1 MSKRVGVAEVAAR
14 AGVSPGT
21 VSNTLNHPE
30 RVSPATRAQVL
41 AAVKELGFIPNQQ
54 ARVLTGAASNLLGLV
69 VVDLMSPFFMELAHA
84 VERTA
89 ADAGYVMILSNSE
102 NDHDREETVMRTL
115 AAQRVVG
122 SLLTPAGGGTP
133 LDESTH
139 GVPLVLID
147 HTTREHPCSVSV
159 DHVAGGR
166 MAAEHLIS
174 LGHTRLG
181 FVAGQPNLR
190 QFTERERGV
199 RDVMAEAGLDPSTL
213 RVVRADGIGQPSGLA
228 SGRQLLQDGDLP
240 TGICCCNDM
249 LAFGVYRALTQ
260 GGVTVPDDV
269 ALVGYDD
276 VDFAANWIVPL
287 TSVSQPTALMGEQAA
302 RLLIDHATNPDHEH
316 ERVVLQP
323 RLIVRRSTTGE
334 SSGSRSAI
342 PVR

>member
-30 RVSPATRAQVL
+30 RVSPATRDLVL
-41 AAVKELGFIPNQQ
+41 AAVQELGFVPNQH
-54 ARVLTGAASNLLGLV
+54 ARVLTGATSNLLGLV
-69 VVDLMSPFFMELAHA
+69 VVDLMSPFFMEIAHA

-89 ADAGYVMILSNSE
+89 AAAGYIMILSNSE

-133 LDESTH
+133 PAEAAH

-147 HTTREHPCSVSV
+147 HTTQDHPCSVSV

-166 MAAEHLIS
+166 MAAEHLIA

-181 FVAGQPNLR
+181 FVAGRPNLR
-190 QFTERERGV
+190 QFTQREQGIRE
-199 RDVMAEAGLDPSTL
+199 VMAEAGLDPTTL
-213 RVVRADGIGQPSGLA
+213 RVLRSEGIGQPSGQA
-228 SGRQLLQDGDLP
+228 SGQQLLRNGDLP
-240 TGICCCNDM
+240 TGICCGNDM

-260 GGVTVPDDV
+260 GGIKVPDDI

-287 TSVSQPTALMGEQAA
+287 TSISQPTALMGEQAA
-302 RLLIDHATNPDHEH
+302 RLLIDHATNPEHEH
-316 ERVVLQP
+316 ERIVLQP
-323 RLIVRRSTTGE
+323 RLIVRRSSTEKILET
-334 SSGSRSAI
+334 
-342 PVR
+342 